1 MRFHDACIPIQFGW
15 SSPFARWQTAFADVS
30 SLDLAVQV
38 TRRAL
43 DDRGLLAAELS
54 RLIFGTTTPQRGG
67 FYAAPTVAARIGAE
81 RVSGPTIAQACATS
95 AACVETAALYADAD
109 PGGLH
114 LVVAADRTSNSPVLT
129 YPSSSAPGGAPDHE
143 HWFFDNIR
151 LDPWAGKAMI
161 ETAERVAG
169 QAGITREQADEMTL
183 LRYEQYTSALAAD
196 RAFQRRWMVPVE
208 VPRRRASS
216 DPQVVDADVGV
227 HDTTAEGLAKL
238 DPVLPGGVVTY
249 GSQTHPADGTA
260 GVLVTG
266 ANRARELAAGGPVAR
281 VLASGIARVEPAE
294 MPKAPVPAA
303 QRALADAELTFA
315 DVAAVTTHNPFAV
328 NDVWFARE
336 TGFDVARMNQRG
348 SSLIFGHPNGP
359 TGARLL
365 VELIHTLVDRG
376 GGVGLFSGCAAGDTA
391 AALVVRVDS

>member
-1 MRFHDACIPIQFGW
+1 MRFRDATIPIQFGW

-38 TRRAL
+38 TRHAL
-43 DDRGLLAAELS
+43 AERDLPAAELS
-54 RLIFGTTTPQRGG
+54 RLVFGTTTPQRGG
-67 FYAAPTVAARIGAE
+67 FYAAPSVAARIGAE
-81 RVSGPTIAQACATS
+81 RITGPTIAQACATS
-95 AACVETAALYADAD
+95 AVCVETAGLYADAE

-129 YPSSSAPGGAPDHE
+129 YPSSTAPGGAPEQE

-161 ETAERVAG
+161 ETAERVAEQG
-169 QAGITREQADEMTL
+169 GITREQVDELTV
-183 LRYEQYTSALAAD
+183 LRYDQYRSSLADD
-196 RAFQRRWMVPVE
+196 RAFQRRWMTPVE
-208 VPRRRASS
+208 VPQRRTSRGP
-216 DPQVVDADVGV
+216 DVVDSDVGV

-249 GSQTHPADGTA
+249 GSQTHPADATA
-260 GVLVTG
+260 GVLLTG
-266 ANRARELAAGGPVAR
+266 SARARELAAGGPVAR
-281 VLASGIARVEPAE
+281 VLASGAARVEPAE

-303 QRALADAELTFA
+303 RRALADAELTFA

-336 TGFDVARMNQRG
+336 TGFDVTRMNQRG

-359 TGARLL
+359 TGGRLL
-365 VELIHTLVDRG
+365 VELMHTLVDRG
-376 GGVGLFSGCAAGDTA
+376 GGVGLFTGCAAGDTA
-391 AALVVRVDS
+391 AALVIRVDS

>member
-1 MRFHDACIPIQFGW
+1 MRFRDAAVPIQFGW

-43 DDRGLLAAELS
+43 RDRGLPATELT
-54 RLIFGTTTPQRGG
+54 RLVLGTTTPQRGG
-67 FYAAPTVAARIGAE
+67 FYGAPTVAARIGAE
-81 RVSGPTIAQACATS
+81 RITGPTIAQACATS
-95 AACVETAALYADAD
+95 AVCVETAALYADAE

-114 LVVAADRTSNSPVLT
+114 LVVTTDRTSNSPVLT
-129 YPSSSAPGGAPDHE
+129 YPSSTAPGGAPDQE

-151 LDPWAGKAMI
+151 LDPWAGRAMI
-161 ETAERVAG
+161 DTAERVAEQG
-169 QAGITREQADEMTL
+169 GIAREQADEMTL
-183 LRYEQYTSALAAD
+183 LRYEQYTSALAGD
-196 RAFQRRWMVPVE
+196 RAFQRRWMIPVE
-208 VPRRRASS
+208 VPHRRSS
-216 DPQVVDADVGV
+216 RYPQVVDGDVGV
-227 HDTTAEGLAKL
+227 HETTAEGLAKL
-238 DPVLPGGVVTY
+238 EPVVPGGAVTH

-260 GVLVTG
+260 GVVVTG
-266 ANRARELAAGGPVAR
+266 VARARELAAGGPVAR
-281 VLASGIARVEPAE
+281 LLASGIARVEPAE

-303 QRALADAELTFA
+303 RRALADAELAFA

-336 TGFDVARMNQRG
+336 TGFDATRMNQRG

-376 GGVGLFSGCAAGDTA
+376 GGVGLFTGCAAGDTA
-391 AALVVRVDS
+391 AALVVEVDS